1 VNPLYFGD
9 SYDLVKRFFCGELRT
24 LGYSV
29 VVDAMLT
36 GDWAGAESNFYR
48 LIGASP
54 RGEYKPDGRPT
65 ALLLDPDTGVKQ
77 SASRQHVSYVRIA
90 HETSVYSLVF
100 SFDQS
105 FSRQAKASDVIRKKL
120 AALNALGCT
129 TMYYDSHARFVF
141 AAAEAGPIQELRDHL
156 VSLGIP
162 RSRLI
167 EADT

>member
-9 SYDLVKRFFCGELRT
+9 SYDLVKRFFCAELRT

-36 GDWAGAESNFYR
+36 GDWASTESYFYQ

-54 RGEYKPDGRPT
+54 HVGYKPDGGPT
-65 ALLLDPDTGVKQ
+65 ALLLDPDTGIKQ
-77 SASRQHVSYVRIA
+77 SASRQHVSYARIA
-90 HETSVYSLVF
+90 HETSVYNLVF

-105 FSRQAKASDVIRKKL
+105 FSRQTKASDVIREKL
-120 AALNALGCT
+120 AALKALGCT
-129 TMYYDSHARFVF
+129 AMYYDSHARFVF
-141 AAAEAGPIQELRDHL
+141 AAAEAGPIYDLRNHL

-167 EADT
+167 EAET